1 MYQVGELIIYGPE
14 GVCRVAE
21 IGPLNMRGAQKGLDY
36 YTLSPV
42 YRDGKIFTPV
52 DTTVYTRPVMTREEA
67 ETLIDRIP
75 DIPEEIYENSNPRLL
90 NEHYQAYLKSYD
102 CMDLLRLIRAI
113 YAKGR
118 NAQGK
123 GRHLGQVDERTIKR
137 AMEMLHGELA
147 VALDIPVDGVKDY
160 ITRRI
165 EQLEREKEG

>member
-118 NAQGK
+118 SAEGK